1 MSCASAPIAHR
12 VVVRHGRRS
21 ASLRERGRNVA
32 VGFGR
37 QFENQSGICH
47 IRACALIPPAGGAAA
62 QHIEGASR

>member
-1 MSCASAPIAHR
+1 MLCASAPIAHR

-21 ASLRERGRNVA
+21 ASQRERNVA